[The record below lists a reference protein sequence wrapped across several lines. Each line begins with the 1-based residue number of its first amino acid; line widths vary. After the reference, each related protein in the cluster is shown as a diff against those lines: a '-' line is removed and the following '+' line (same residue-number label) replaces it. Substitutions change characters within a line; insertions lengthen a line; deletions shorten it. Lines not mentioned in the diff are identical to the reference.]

1 MIDEIVDKAITE
13 LEYICNEAGIDASH
27 GIDHA
32 KRVLSNLDNAL
43 LNKDDRV
50 LSDERILSLRLA
62 ALLHDVDDKK
72 YFPET
77 YKTLLNA
84 KTCCKKAGASDN
96 VINDVVTMINLVSC
110 SSNGNSYP
118 QIAKE
123 NPEYLWPRWAD
134 RLEAVGEI
142 GVVRCYMYNSHKG
155 EPMCLD
161 GQSPR
166 PSNKEDVLNLAT
178 QDRFEE
184 YQTSGGKS
192 LSMMDHYYD
201 KLIPISNPPE
211 EMLAN
216 SYYIKEFSKRLEPL
230 LQVCLSYGK
239 TGQIPLDIIKNMAV
253 NVGLGD
259 AINI

>member
-1 MIDEIVDKAITE
+1 METIVNKAIIE
-13 LEYICNEAGIDASH
+13 LECICDEAGIDASH

-43 LNKDDRV
+43 SNKGNRI
-50 LSDERILSLRLA
+50 LSDERVLSLRLA
-62 ALLHDVDDKK
+62 ALLHDADDKK
-72 YFPET
+72 YFPNT
-77 YKTLLNA
+77 YKSLLNA
-84 KTCCKKAGASDN
+84 RTCCSKAGASDD

-118 QIAKE
+118 QIAKD
-123 NPEYLWPRWAD
+123 NPEFLWPRWAD

-166 PSNKEDVLNLAT
+166 PLNKEHVLKLAT

-184 YQTSGGKS
+184 YQSSGGKS

-216 SYYIKEFSKRLEPL
+216 AYFIKEFSQRLEPL
-230 LQVCLSYGK
+230 IQVCLSYGS
-239 TGQIPLDIIKNMAV
+239 TGKVPLDMIKNMAT